1 MILQS
6 LELENIRSYVKE
18 KINIPRGIT
27 LFEGDMGSGKSSIL
41 MAIEFALFGLGDQ
54 KGNSLLTSKQNE
66 GKVILEFEI
75 DEQKYE
81 ICRKLKRVKGTVSQ
95 KTGYIKNGN
104 LKENLSS
111 TELKKRIIQI
121 LRFNEPGDTRSTS
134 RIYRYAIYTPQ
145 EQMNVILSDVER
157 RLETIRKAF
166 DIEGYKIAIE
176 NSSHIATAID
186 KISARFELPSKKLIQ
201 LDENYFKVQKEIA
214 QNQKQISQSK
224 KELGEL
230 DEEQTK
236 LESKILTL
244 KNKEKQLI
252 KINATYDHTNKTIQ
266 IFENEENQI
275 KKKLKIL
282 EKKFSE
288 NQKII
293 VKQKLIKKPT
303 TLTSVNINNK
313 IKELRKTETLF
324 TVMNTEITKLSEKI
338 IACEKQLGENKN
350 LTNNE
355 LKIKLK
361 KMENELIINK
371 NQKKKKEQ
379 EINQFK
385 KNEIESQFKIKEI
398 TKSIEKFSKL
408 SKTCP
413 ICEQSVDE
421 KYIQKIEKLRK
432 NALIKQE
439 EISNNLIPK
448 IRINENELKKII
460 VNNQTLE
467 KSISILENNIP
478 ILKEYVQFKN
488 NLETYK
494 NQNAKLKQKFSI
506 PQKENQNKDPIN
518 YYLNLNIK
526 LQEYVKTKD
535 ITSRLINENLQ
546 NRIIVENLE
555 SEIHVLNK
563 EIKKS
568 KINQKIILKQIQSLQ
583 KIENEIRLE
592 NNSIKENNIKILEKN
607 KTIASLNTQK
617 IDMGEKLNEIKK
629 DLEES
634 KIAKE
639 KFDKCNDYYKWIKDF
654 FIPVVENMEI
664 EVMRFL
670 QQDFDNIYQNWY
682 SMLIDDPSKESRIDE
697 NFTPLVEQDGYEID
711 IEHLSGGEKT
721 SVALAYRLT
730 LNSLIRK
737 ETESLKSNLLILDEP
752 TYGFSKSQ
760 LVKVRSILNELKS
773 EQIIL
778 VSHEKELEDYAQNVY
793 HVTKENGLSKISK
806 IYNS

>member
-1 MILQS
+1 
-6 LELENIRSYVKE
+6 
-18 KINIPRGIT
+18 
-27 LFEGDMGSGKSSIL
+27 MGSGKSSIL

-95 KTGYIKNGN
+95 KTGYIKNGKS
-104 LKENLSS
+104 KENLSS

-145 EQMNVILSDVER
+145 EQMKVILSDVER

-176 NSSHIATAID
+176 NSSNIATAID

-201 LDENYFKVQKEIA
+201 LDGNYFKIQKEIA

-224 KELGEL
+224 NELNELGEK
-230 DEEQTK
+230 QTN
-236 LESKILTL
+236 LENKISAL
-244 KNKEKQLI
+244 KNEEKQLI
-252 KINATYDHTNKTIQ
+252 KINGTYDQTNKTIHVY
-266 IFENEENQI
+266 ENENNQ
-275 KKKLKIL
+275 KKNKLKIL

-293 VKQKLIKKPT
+293 IQHKSIKKPT
-303 TLTSVNINNK
+303 NLTSVKINNK
-313 IKELRKTETLF
+313 IKELRKTETIF
-324 TVMNTEITKLSEKI
+324 AVMNMNITKLSEKI
-338 IACEKQLGENKN
+338 NSCEKQLGKN
-350 LTNNE
+350 MDLTNIE
-355 LKIKLK
+355 LKTELK
-361 KMENELIINK
+361 KLENELRINK
-371 NQKKKKEQ
+371 NQKKNKEQ
-379 EINQFK
+379 ETNQFK

-398 TKSIEKFSKL
+398 KQSIEKFSKL

-413 ICEQSVDE
+413 ICEQVVDK
-421 KYIQKIEKLRK
+421 KYVQKIEELREYSLKEQETKLH
-432 NALIKQE
+432 
-439 EISNNLIPK
+439 SLIPK
-448 IRINENELKKII
+448 IRINENELNKIMKK
-460 VNNQTLE
+460 NQILE
-467 KSISILENNIP
+467 KSISVLKDHIP
-478 ILKEYVQFKN
+478 ILKEYLQFIKKI
-488 NLETYK
+488 EIYK
-494 NQNAKLKQKFSI
+494 TQNTKLKQKFST

-518 YYLNLNIK
+518 YYLNLSTK
-526 LQEYVKTKD
+526 LQEFIKTRN
-535 ITSRLINENLQ
+535 IVTRLTDENLQ
-546 NRIIVENLE
+546 NRIFIENLE
-555 SEIHVLNK
+555 NEIRVLNK
-563 EIKKS
+563 KIKES
-568 KINQKIILKQIQSLQ
+568 KINQKIIFKQIQSLQ
-583 KIENEIRLE
+583 EIETRIRLE
-592 NNSIKENNIKILEKN
+592 TGSIKENNINILEKN
-607 KTIASLNTQK
+607 KIIASLNTKK
-617 IDMGEKLNEIKK
+617 IDMGEKLNGIKNE
-629 DLEES
+629 LEES

-639 KFDKCNDYYKWIKDF
+639 EFDKCNDYYKWIKDF

-697 NFTPLVEQDGYEID
+697 NFTPIVEQDGYEID